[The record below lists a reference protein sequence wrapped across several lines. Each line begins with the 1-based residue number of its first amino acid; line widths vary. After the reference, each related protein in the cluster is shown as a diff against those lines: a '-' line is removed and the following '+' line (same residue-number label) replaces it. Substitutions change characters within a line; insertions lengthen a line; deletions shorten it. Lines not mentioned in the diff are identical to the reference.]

1 MTAPARLRAI
11 LSLALATVVT
21 TGLTASATASATSA
35 NTTTK
40 TADQTVTVDVAT
52 MSDSELAAIDPAA
65 KLDPPQYKIRVAIAK
80 KAITQIGQ
88 GEHPSQCG
96 GKANCYPKAYKL
108 KSKNIARPAE
118 WCGVFVNWA
127 WTQGGADKRPSM
139 KGKGVDQGHWAT
151 YWQKWGKK
159 VKRWHKTPNI
169 GDAIVYGNYPDSTHV
184 GVVVGLKYNKKGK
197 VVQVRT
203 VEGNVGDQVTD
214 KKWRKIGNLTGRG
227 FKASGFVSPVAGG

>member
-11 LSLALATVVT
+11 LSLALATVIT

-65 KLDPPQYKIRVAIAK
+65 KLDPPQYRIRVAIAK
-80 KAITQIGQ
+80 NATTQIGQ
-88 GEHPSQCG
+88 PEHPSQCG
-96 GKANCYPKAYKL
+96 GKANCYPKAYKVN
-108 KSKNIARPAE
+108 KDVARPAE

-127 WTQGGADKRPSM
+127 WTRGGATRQPSM
-139 KGKGVDQGHWAT
+139 KGKDIDQGHWAT

-159 VKRWHKTPNI
+159 VARWHKTPDI
-169 GDAIVYGNYPDSTHV
+169 GDAIVYGNYPASTHI
-184 GVVVGLKYNKKGK
+184 GVVVGVKYQNGK

-203 VEGNVGDQVTD
+203 VEGNVGDKVTD
-214 KKWRKIGNLTGRG
+214 KKWRKIGSLYGRG
-227 FKASGFVSPVAGG
+227 YKASGFVSPVVGG